1 MELVLI
7 DTFCVPQASREAFL
21 ARAQQAQG
29 FIKTLPGFVEGF
41 LYERRDDADGQQ
53 QIITVAVWEDAQ
65 ALEHARHVVVSRDKE
80 QGVDRQA
87 VLRQLGVELTRAIYA
102 RTPY

>member
-1 MELVLI
+1 MEMVLI
-7 DTFCVPQASREAFL
+7 DMFGVPQESREAFL
-21 ARAQQAQG
+21 ARARQAQG

-41 LYERRDDADGQQ
+41 LYERRDGADGQH
-53 QIITVAVWEDAQ
+53 QIVTVAVWKDAQ
-65 ALEHARHVVVSRDKE
+65 ALERARQVVALRDKE

-87 VLRQLGVELTRAIYA
+87 VLRQLGVELTRGMYE